1 MRGIGITDI
10 APRDARNPVALPFA
24 IGLAPGN
31 AGRIT
36 LSTTP
41 VRTGAGTRGR
51 MTIPNLI
58 TVFRL
63 VLVPVV
69 ILMILQEEW
78 GWALALFVIAGISDG
93 LDGFVARRFDMRS
106 ALGAVID
113 PLADKALLVTI
124 YVTLA
129 IVEVIPAWLAIAV
142 VSRDIMIVMA
152 FMVSSVMA
160 RPMAVKP
167 LFIGKVNT
175 GLQIVLAALVL
186 GGLTFGLD
194 LDRLDG
200 FLAILI
206 VALTILTAGLYLARW
221 LKHMAG

>member
-1 MRGIGITDI
+1 
-10 APRDARNPVALPFA
+10 
-24 IGLAPGN
+24 
-31 AGRIT
+31 
-36 LSTTP
+36 
-41 VRTGAGTRGR
+41 

-78 GWALALFVIAGISDG
+78 GWAFALFVIAGLSDG
-93 LDGFVARRFDMRS
+93 LDGFIARRFDMHS

-113 PLADKALLVTI
+113 PLADKALLVSI
-124 YVTLA
+124 YITLA
-129 IVEVIPAWLAIAV
+129 IVQVIPAWLAIAV

-152 FMVSSVMA
+152 FMVSWVMA
-160 RPMAVKP
+160 QPIAVKP

-175 GLQIVLAALVL
+175 ALQIVLAALVL
-186 GGLTFGLD
+186 GGLVFGQD
-194 LDRLDG
+194 LGRLEG

-206 VALTILTAGLYLARW
+206 VVLTILTAGLYLARW